1 LKSEFAI
8 AINQIC
14 SERNLPQEV
23 IFEAIES
30 ALVSAYKRNFASTS
44 NIKAEIDF
52 GTGEPHVYEERI
64 VVAEVED
71 ERFEVTLKEAVK
83 IDPEAELGALV
94 REEVTPK
101 SFGRIAAQ
109 TAKQVILQRIREAE
123 RDALFTSYA
132 DREGELINGMVAN
145 ITPHSITLNLGRTEA
160 VMPRNQQV
168 PGERYR
174 IGQRIRAFV
183 MEVRRT
189 NRGPQ
194 IVVSRTH
201 RDMLRRLL
209 ELEVPEI
216 FNGSVEIKSIAREA
230 GRRSKVAVS
239 ALQEG
244 VDPVGSCVGVRGMR
258 IQSIV
263 AELSGEKIDVVE
275 WNSDPSTFIANALS
289 PARVNYVVLSNPD
302 SNGKTATVVVP
313 DDQLS
318 LAIGKEGQNAR
329 LGAKL
334 TGWRIDIKSAS
345 EATNEGLRPGLQYM
359 PSVSKEQRDILAMA
373 EAILLG
379 KEPPPARREAEAEEA
394 EQEATAEQETAA
406 EQEAPPVVAEADA
419 LLERE
424 EAAIETE
431 PAVEIEPAAEIELAA
446 ETEPAA
452 EDVAAAESVA
462 AVEDVS
468 VPEGA
473 TAEAAEAQ
481 AEERAVVGE
490 VEAELV
496 AEAEVEAAGA
506 QAAEVA
512 EEEEGKE
519 EQRPAEP
526 ARRQT
531 RYRYV
536 EDEQLDEIVSGQKK
550 SPRRGRRRQLFLDE
564 ETGKLISRRRHKNED
579 EEKVDWQDI
588 DY

>member
-30 ALVSAYKRNFASTS
+30 ALVSAYKRNFGAST

-71 ERFEVTLKEAVK
+71 DRFEVTLKEARK
-83 IDPEAELGALV
+83 ADPEAELGGLV
-94 REEVTPK
+94 RQEVTPR

-160 VMPRNQQV
+160 IMPRNQQV

-289 PARVNYVVLSNPD
+289 PARVNYVVLSGTD
-302 SNGKTATVVVP
+302 TNGKTATVVVP

-359 PSVSKEQRDILAMA
+359 PSVSREQRDILAMA

-379 KEPPPARREAEAEEA
+379 KEPPPAKRQAEVEEPEVEAEVEEAEAEA
-394 EQEATAEQETAA
+394 S
-406 EQEAPPVVAEADA
+406 PVVAEADA
-419 LLERE
+419 LLEEE
-424 EAAIETE
+424 EAAESMPEPET
-431 PAVEIEPAAEIELAA
+431 ASV
-446 ETEPAA
+446 A
-452 EDVAAAESVA
+452 EDVLATEDVLAPEKVAAEAEVQA
-462 AVEDVS
+462 E
-468 VPEGA
+468 EL
-473 TAEAAEAQ
+473 AEAAL
-481 AEERAVVGE
+481 EETAVVGE
-490 VEAELV
+490 VEAEAEAV
-496 AEAEVEAAGA
+496 AEIEAAEVEAP
-506 QAAEVA
+506 EVEEVIE
-512 EEEEGKE
+512 EEEEGE
-519 EQRPAEP
+519 EQPARPARKQ
-526 ARRQT
+526 AQ
-531 RYRYV
+531 YRYV

-550 SPRRGRRRQLFLDE
+550 PRRGRRRQLFLDE
-564 ETGKLISRRRHKNED
+564 DTGKLISRRRHKKED
-579 EEKVDWQDI
+579 EEEIDWGDI

>member
-1 LKSEFAI
+1 LKTEFAM
-8 AINQIC
+8 AIGQIC

-23 IFEAIES
+23 IYEAIES
-30 ALVSAYKRNFASTS
+30 ALVSAYKRNFGSSS

-52 GTGEPHVYEERI
+52 TTGEPHVYEERI
-64 VVAEVED
+64 VVEEIED
-71 ERFEVTLKEAVK
+71 DRFEITLKEALK

-94 REEVTPK
+94 RQEVTPK

-194 IVVSRTH
+194 IVVSRSH

-230 GRRSKVAVS
+230 GKRSKVAVT
-239 ALQEG
+239 ALQTG

-263 AELSGEKIDVVE
+263 AELGGEKIDVVE
-275 WNSDPSTFIANALS
+275 WNADLSTFIASALS
-289 PARVNYVVLSNPD
+289 PARVNYVVLSDPD
-302 SNGKTATVVVP
+302 TNGKTATVVVP

-318 LAIGKEGQNAR
+318 LAIGKQGQNAR

-345 EATNEGLRPGLQYM
+345 EAATEGLRPGLQYM
-359 PSVSKEQRDILAMA
+359 PSVTREQRDILAMA

-379 KEPPPARREAEAEEA
+379 KEQPPARQEVEPAVGDAEAEVELAEA
-394 EQEATAEQETAA
+394 EVDEVSAEVEAAA
-406 EQEAPPVVAEADA
+406 VVAEADA
-419 LLERE
+419 LLDEE
-424 EAAIETE
+424 GLAAGEAA
-431 PAVEIEPAAEIELAA
+431 P
-446 ETEPAA
+446 
-452 EDVAAAESVA
+452 
-462 AVEDVS
+462 
-468 VPEGA
+468 
-473 TAEAAEAQ
+473 
-481 AEERAVVGE
+481 
-490 VEAELV
+490 
-496 AEAEVEAAGA
+496 AEV
-506 QAAEVA
+506 EVA
-512 EEEEGKE
+512 EELAAAELEADAAGAALEEPAVAADAEAADEEVEEPEPKE
-519 EQRPAEP
+519 EEKQPVRPSP
-526 ARRQT
+526 T
-531 RYRYV
+531 GPRYRYV

-550 SPRRGRRRQLFLDE
+550 PRRRRRQLVLDE
-564 ETGKLISRRRHKNED
+564 ETGQLVSRPRHKRGEGDDVGWED
-579 EEKVDWQDI
+579 VD
-588 DY
+588 Y

>member
-23 IFEAIES
+23 IFEAIET
-30 ALVSAYKRNFASTS
+30 ALVSAYKRNFSSSS

-52 GTGEPHVYEERI
+52 VTGEPHVYEERI
-64 VVAEVED
+64 VVEEVED
-71 ERFEVTLKEAVK
+71 DRFEVTLKEALE

-94 REEVTPK
+94 RQEVTPR

-132 DREGELINGMVAN
+132 DREGEIINGMVAN

-230 GRRSKVAVS
+230 GKRSKVAVG

-263 AELSGEKIDVVE
+263 AELGGEKIDVVE
-275 WNSDPSTFIANALS
+275 WHSDPSTFIANALS
-289 PARVNYVVLSNPD
+289 PARVNFVVLSNPD

-345 EATNEGLRPGLQYM
+345 EAATEGLRPGLQYM

-379 KEPPPARREAEAEEA
+379 KERPPARREAAAVTEEA
-394 EQEATAEQETAA
+394 EAEAPEIASAVEEVEAEAPEAEAELAEAEAQAVVDEAAA
-406 EQEAPPVVAEADA
+406 EMGAPAVVAEADA
-419 LLERE
+419 LLDEE
-424 EAAIETE
+424 EVLPEAALEGESVWEEGTAPMVAE
-431 PAVEIEPAAEIELAA
+431 FEAAEEIVA
-446 ETEPAA
+446 EEEVA
-452 EDVAAAESVA
+452 EF
-462 AVEDVS
+462 
-468 VPEGA
+468 
-473 TAEAAEAQ
+473 EAAEA
-481 AEERAVVGE
+481 
-490 VEAELV
+490 
-496 AEAEVEAAGA
+496 
-506 QAAEVA
+506 
-512 EEEEGKE
+512 EEEELEPEVKE
-519 EQRPAEP
+519 AVEGRAVQP
-526 ARRQT
+526 ARKQAQ
-531 RYRYV
+531 YRYV

-550 SPRRGRRRQLFLDE
+550 PRRGRRRQLFLDE
-564 ETGKLISRRRHKNED
+564 ETGKLISRRRHKKED
-579 EEKVDWQDI
+579 EENINWQDI
-588 DY
+588 DYDAT

>member
-431 PAVEIEPAAEIELAA
+431 PAVEIEPAAEIESAA

-512 EEEEGKE
+512 EEEEEKG
-519 EQRPAEP
+519 EQRPAQP

-550 SPRRGRRRQLFLDE
+550 SPGRGRRRQLFLDE

>member
-394 EQEATAEQETAA
+394 EQEATGEQETAA

-431 PAVEIEPAAEIELAA
+431 PAVEIEPAAEIESAA

-512 EEEEGKE
+512 EEEEEKE

>member
-1 LKSEFAI
+1 MKSEFVM

-23 IFEAIES
+23 IFEAIET
-30 ALVSAYKRNFASTS
+30 ALVSAYKKNFSSSS

-52 GTGEPHVYEERI
+52 MTGEPHVYEERI
-64 VVAEVED
+64 VVEAVED
-71 ERFEVTLKEAVK
+71 ERFEITLKEARK
-83 IDPEAELGALV
+83 IDSEVELGGLV
-94 REEVTPK
+94 RQEVTPRA
-101 SFGRIAAQ
+101 FGRIAAQ

-160 VMPRNQQV
+160 IMPRSQQV

-174 IGQRIRAFV
+174 IGQRIRAYV

-216 FNGSVEIKSIAREA
+216 YSGSVEIKSIAREA
-230 GRRSKVAVS
+230 GKRSKVAVG

-263 AELSGEKIDVVE
+263 AELGGEKIDVVE
-275 WNSDPSTFIANALS
+275 WHADPSTFIANALS

-302 SNGKTATVVVP
+302 SSGKTATVVVP

-334 TGWRIDIKSAS
+334 TGWRIDIKSAG
-345 EATNEGLRPGLQYM
+345 EATTEGLRPGLQYM
-359 PSVSKEQRDILAMA
+359 PSVTKEQRDILAMA

-379 KEPPPARREAEAEEA
+379 KERPRPAPEAEPVADELAEEVELAAAEAELEEAEAEG
-394 EQEATAEQETAA
+394 
-406 EQEAPPVVAEADA
+406 EAPAVVAEADA
-419 LLERE
+419 LLD
-424 EAAIETE
+424 TE
-431 PAVEIEPAAEIELAA
+431 GELAQEA
-446 ETEPAA
+446 VGLVEA
-452 EDVAAAESVA
+452 DVAE
-462 AVEDVS
+462 
-468 VPEGA
+468 
-473 TAEAAEAQ
+473 AEAELAE
-481 AEERAVVGE
+481 E
-490 VEAELV
+490 VEAEELEEQPL
-496 AEAEVEAAGA
+496 EAEVEGA
-506 QAAEVA
+506 VIAAAEVA
-512 EEEEGKE
+512 EEGELELEEE
-519 EQRPAEP
+519 EEKQEPVRPSRAP
-526 ARRQT
+526 QPQ
-531 RYRYV
+531 YRYV
-536 EDEQLDEIVSGQKK
+536 QDRELDQLVEGPKRSR
-550 SPRRGRRRQLFLDE
+550 PRRRRQLVLDE
-564 ETGKLISRRRHKNED
+564 ETGKLVSRPLHKHED
-579 EEKVDWQDI
+579 EEDVDWEEI

>member
-1 LKSEFAI
+1 MKSEFVM

-23 IFEAIES
+23 IFEAVET
-30 ALVSAYKRNFASTS
+30 ALVSAYKKNFNSSS

-52 GTGEPHVYEERI
+52 ATGEPHVYEERI
-64 VVAEVED
+64 VVEEVED
-71 ERFEVTLKEAVK
+71 ERFEILLKEARKV
-83 IDPEAELGALV
+83 DGEAELGGLV
-94 REEVTPK
+94 RQEVTPR

-160 VMPRNQQV
+160 TMPRSQQV

-230 GRRSKVAVS
+230 GKRSKVAVG

-263 AELSGEKIDVVE
+263 AELGGEKIDVVE
-275 WNSDPSTFIANALS
+275 WHADPSTFIANALS
-289 PARVNYVVLSNPD
+289 PARVNYVVLSNSD
-302 SNGKTATVVVP
+302 TNGKTATVVVP

-345 EATNEGLRPGLQYM
+345 EATTEGLHPGVQYM
-359 PSVSKEQRDILAMA
+359 PSVTKEQRDILAMA

-379 KEPPPARREAEAEEA
+379 KERPRPTPEAEAEEPEGA
-394 EQEATAEQETAA
+394 EVELAEAEVEEIEAEVDEAA
-406 EQEAPPVVAEADA
+406 VVAEADA
-419 LLERE
+419 LLDE
-424 EAAIETE
+424 EVEPVEEGELAEETVDLAE
-431 PAVEIEPAAEIELAA
+431 VTEGEGELAVAEIE
-446 ETEPAA
+446 EQP
-452 EDVAAAESVA
+452 
-462 AVEDVS
+462 
-468 VPEGA
+468 
-473 TAEAAEAQ
+473 
-481 AEERAVVGE
+481 
-490 VEAELV
+490 VEAEIEGAPV
-496 AEAEVEAAGA
+496 A
-506 QAAEVA
+506 AAEVA
-512 EEEEGKE
+512 EEEEEPELEEEEKE
-519 EQRPAEP
+519 EAPVRPSRP
-526 ARRQT
+526 QQPQ
-531 RYRYV
+531 YRYV
-536 EDEQLDEIVSGQKK
+536 KDQELEELVSGQKK
-550 SPRRGRRRQLFLDE
+550 SRPRRRQLILDE
-564 ETGKLISRRRHKNED
+564 ETGKLVSRRRHKHED
-579 EEKVDWQDI
+579 EEDVNWQDI

>member
-1 LKSEFAI
+1 LKTEFAI

-23 IFEAIES
+23 IFEAIET
-30 ALVSAYKRNFASTS
+30 ALVSAYKRNFGSSS

-71 ERFEVTLKEAVK
+71 ERFEVTLKQAIK

-160 VMPRNQQV
+160 IMPRNQQV

-216 FNGSVEIKSIAREA
+216 FSGSVEIKSIAREA

-379 KEPPPARREAEAEEA
+379 KEPPPAKRESEAEEA
-394 EQEATAEQETAA
+394 EVEAEVAAA
-406 EQEAPPVVAEADA
+406 EEAPPVVAEADA
-419 LLERE
+419 LLEE
-424 EAAIETE
+424 EETAEAAPAIETVSADE
-431 PAVEIEPAAEIELAA
+431 GVM
-446 ETEPAA
+446 
-452 EDVAAAESVA
+452 
-462 AVEDVS
+462 AVEDVLA
-468 VPEGA
+468 PEVA
-473 TAEAAEAQ
+473 SEAAGAQEEELEEA
-481 AEERAVVGE
+481 AALEESAVVGE
-490 VEAELV
+490 VEAE
-496 AEAEVEAAGA
+496 AEAVAEVEAAEVE
-506 QAAEVA
+506 AAEVEA
-512 EEEEGKE
+512 AEVEEVFEEEEE
-519 EQRPAEP
+519 EQPAQP
-526 ARRQT
+526 ARKQT
-531 RYRYV
+531 KYRYV
-536 EDEQLDEIVSGQKK
+536 EDKQLDEIVSSQKK
-550 SPRRGRRRQLFLDE
+550 PRRGRRRQLFLDE

-579 EEKVDWQDI
+579 EEDVDWRDI